1 MQRTALQRRPLNRD
15 VRIKKLALFS
25 SFSVALTLVL
35 VTAKLLKTE
44 EIAAND
50 GFRKV
55 HGIACS
61 FNIR

>member
-1 MQRTALQRRPLNRD
+1 
-15 VRIKKLALFS
+15 LFVDT
-25 SFSVALTLVL
+25 FL

-61 FNIR
+61 FNASLSDEN